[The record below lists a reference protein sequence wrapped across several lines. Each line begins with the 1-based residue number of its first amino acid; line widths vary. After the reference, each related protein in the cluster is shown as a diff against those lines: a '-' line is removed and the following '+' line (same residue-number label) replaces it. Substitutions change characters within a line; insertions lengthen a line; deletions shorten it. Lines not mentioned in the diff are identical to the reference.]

1 MENQGGNRMEKRD
14 YKLYF
19 DTSCNLEET
28 CYPVIA
34 GVGRYGVPG
43 SWSYLPIK
51 IDCIQCTDGGT
62 EIDIV
67 KLMRPL
73 PCNDEDVED
82 TEFKQ
87 HYLDI
92 LRGEIPDWILGEF
105 EVLMTGICLIY
116 YNASKDVKETLN
128 LNIAHVSNREAHLH
142 IKFSVPHCNGK
153 PDTEYWYNGR
163 FYYST
168 EKPDSWTTLNKLGYD
183 TQSAITFYLND
194 DHDPRRMLEFDA
206 IQPDYAHITEYIDY

>member
-67 KLMRPL
+67 KLIRPL

-82 TEFKQ
+82 TEFK
-87 HYLDI
+87 
-92 LRGEIPDWILGEF
+92 
-105 EVLMTGICLIY
+105 
-116 YNASKDVKETLN
+116 
-128 LNIAHVSNREAHLH
+128 
-142 IKFSVPHCNGK
+142 
-153 PDTEYWYNGR
+153 
-163 FYYST
+163 
-168 EKPDSWTTLNKLGYD
+168 
-183 TQSAITFYLND
+183 
-194 DHDPRRMLEFDA
+194 
-206 IQPDYAHITEYIDY
+206 